1 MALCA
6 KALNFLAVDAPQ
18 GGICVIDYCEENMVV
33 CDTPEI
39 EWIGG
44 CPVAKVSPRR
54 RHGLLQ
60 SRLLTAIAHAA
71 GSRGDTLPEW
81 RFHLIDSPEGRTT
94 LVPDVAFVSYDRLRA
109 LSDEE
114 AEEPPFAPDIAVEVH
129 SPSDREKNIIAKAEL
144 YLRNGSTLVLD
155 IDPDIPCIHAYTKSE
170 STQEFKKEQFHPGET
185 LTHPAIPWLQI
196 DTTQLFANLN
206 IPR

>member
-6 KALNFLAVDAPQ
+6 KASNFLAGDALQ
-18 GGICVIDYCEENMVV
+18 GGFCVIDYCEENMVV
-33 CDTPEI
+33 YDSPEI
-39 EWIGG
+39 EWIAGR
-44 CPVAKVSPRR
+44 PVAKVSPRR

-81 RFHLIDSPEGRTT
+81 RFHLADSPEGRTT
-94 LVPDVAFVSYDRLRA
+94 FVPDVAFVSYERLRA

-114 AEEPPFAPDIAVEVH
+114 AEEPPFAPDIAVEVR
-129 SPSDREKNIIAKAEL
+129 SPFDREKNIIAKAEL

-155 IDPDIPCIHAYTKSE
+155 IDPDTPCIHAYATSE
-170 STQEFKKEQFHPGET
+170 STREFKEQLFRPGEAF
-185 LTHPAIPWLQI
+185 THPAIPWLRF
-196 DTTQLFANLN
+196 DVAPLFANLN
-206 IPR
+206 VPR